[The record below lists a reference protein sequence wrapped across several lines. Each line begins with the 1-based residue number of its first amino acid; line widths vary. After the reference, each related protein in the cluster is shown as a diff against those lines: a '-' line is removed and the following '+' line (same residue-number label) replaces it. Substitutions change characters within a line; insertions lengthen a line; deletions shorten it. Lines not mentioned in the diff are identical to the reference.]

1 MGRAARRE
9 WSSRIDGASAAR
21 LVRAAGFVVR
31 IFASAEE
38 FLESDRSMPLR
49 CMVLDVCL
57 AGMDGFQLHE
67 RLRALGG
74 TQPPVIFI
82 TAHDDVANRERARR
96 AGALHYLRKPFDDAA
111 LIDAIRRADCASPA

>member
-1 MGRAARRE
+1 MSGEPSSVASRDHYVGSRLVAIVDDDTSLLRAMG
-9 WSSRIDGASAAR
+9 R

-74 TQPPVIFI
+74 D
-82 TAHDDVANRERARR
+82 TATGDLHHGAR
-96 AGALHYLRKPFDDAA
+96 
-111 LIDAIRRADCASPA
+111 